1 MLRRDIV
8 PEENIPSAFMGNNAI
23 MIAHVAKLY
32 VRPDELVAD
41 VTFNTGKFWTKT
53 DTSRFGLLKSD
64 LYPQSDDTLRMDF
77 RNLSYANETI
87 NHVIMDPPFIHHP
100 RSRYNKDYNT
110 DSTSSLD
117 HAGLMDL
124 YRAGMREAHRVLCRS
139 GMMWIKCM
147 DEVQGGRQKRSSIA
161 IFNIAVHEL
170 GMRDK
175 DKFSVLTYKTFSK
188 RWSRQLHSRKNISE
202 LWIFQKR

>member
-1 MLRRDIV
+1 MLRRNLV
-8 PEENIPSAFMGNNAI
+8 PDENIPSAFMGNSAI

-32 VRPDELVAD
+32 VGPDELVAD

-53 DTSRFGLLKSD
+53 DTNRFVLLKSD
-64 LYPQSDDTLRMDF
+64 LYPQSDDTLKMDF
-77 RNLSYANETI
+77 RNLSYANDSI
-87 NHVIMDPPFIHHP
+87 DHVVLDPPFIHHP
-100 RSRYNKDYNT
+100 RSRYNRDYNT

-124 YRAGMREAHRVLCRS
+124 YGAGMREGHRVLCRK
-139 GMMWIKCM
+139 GLLWVKCM
-147 DEVQGGRQKRSSIA
+147 DEVQGGRQMRSSIA

-175 DKFSVLTYKTFSK
+175 DKFSVLSHKTLSK

-202 LWIFQKR
+202 MWIFEKR